1 MTFKKKIN
9 RAKTFNPQTDDNK
22 VLKEKVL
29 DSVGDAFSELYY
41 IYKDKHNK
49 EKDGLNARDT
59 TEDNNTK
66 TKKILKFM
74 FH

>member
-1 MTFKKKIN
+1 MN
-9 RAKTFNPQTDDNK
+9 RLKTFNPQTDDNK

-29 DSVGDAFSELYY
+29 DGVGDVFSELYY
-41 IYKDKHNK
+41 IYRDKHNK
-49 EKDGLNARDT
+49 KKDGLNARDN

-66 TKKILKFM
+66 TKKILKLM